1 MANGNDNLKTFTP
14 SVDEGLLD
22 VSPSLTL
29 DAFSAVVNPFSIEN
43 PLRTGAREEKIREEL
58 KSTHIPEFADF
69 LLKGGVRGVGSEN
82 LDKTYAKTD
91 NPLIKQAILRGDDFL
106 TNSIIRNNFYGLN
119 LDDRNLIAQAYVIN
133 ARFSPFSSLGKS
145 KEGETPKE
153 VIAEFDKIKKD
164 REDFNEGKIT
174 QAEYDVAKGKFYRN
188 LTEDLSK
195 GASRTLLGDPAF
207 KSLPPIADPYTGKPA
222 SREAAMAAGLGPFSR
237 GFTDIRVTDVPLLEE
252 LQLKSKYGL
261 SPEVPDFLGP
271 RVGVKYIPAR
281 DQERFKVIPQ
291 RSEEGREG
299 FRPERT
305 IDRLE
310 DYIPIT
316 DFPGAAKTFIDPT
329 FLAGPEGNYYNPKT
343 KEFLR
348 TEDVYGTPPT
358 LQGYQYDPRLI
369 ELLKMQRGE
378 DFAQQFRKTGGL
390 MQLAQGRDTMDI
402 KQQTKNVAAQG
413 RFGDSMLLHVNPAEV
428 KGLAQAMPITVNP
441 QTGQPEAFLP
451 FLAPLLGSTLF
462 SSLAATGALGATL
475 ASNAALASG
484 IGAGLATYA
493 QTGGSG
499 SKALLSGLTAGFGT
513 SAAGKAAAGVDPSV
527 TSTVSQ
533 SVRDTVTTD
542 LLQNPNFVESVAGTG
557 QLAGT
562 TLNEAG
568 QQALQ
573 AELTKAVPFTDS
585 VKTMFTSPQ
594 GTFSF
599 DQGAKA
605 AFDAVTSPSGIAA
618 TTAAGTGAIMQSRD
632 DFEASLLANE
642 EERKRRR
649 QAILD
654 ANPEN
659 IPLVFAKSG
668 ESSSDFPDLTGDGK
682 VTQADILKGR
692 GVKLNRGQSIRRQ
705 VEAQIA
711 DDAERIAM
719 MNQPNPYL
727 EEGSSPVPIARREAT
742 NIPTGFMAGFQPEMQ
757 YFKNLNPTATEITEG
772 QSAPTGGTMPIP
784 PRSFPR
790 PFDPTETAAYRNFYG
805 QGADLSIPMQV
816 DPYSPVTYQE
826 KPRFVAQPT
835 LPIIRPEP
843 DLIPIVGGIDA
854 LPITGEG
861 GGLGALFD
869 NLPKTG
875 TPSVGKGAAIAETPD
890 ISEEQIQS
898 FVSENL
904 PEDTSFTP
912 VDVEQVLV
920 EALSAP
926 SDVTVPPSS
935 ISRIPSIATTPVSRK
950 SELEMYEDTLNE
962 MPLLRQAGGI
972 TDIDMQDPLVQKT
985 IKFILGELDSDTI
998 VQQFIDK
1005 YSPEDYRNLRRA
1017 VLTTVV
1023 PDAQTEGMIKGV
1035 NNGGMKDDI
1044 GGMIGSSQPVAVS
1057 QDEYII
1063 PADAVAMLGDGS
1075 SDSGAKKLD
1084 AMLDRIRMDKTGT
1097 TRQAKEIDNRVLP
1110 A

>member
-1 MANGNDNLKTFTP
+1 MKANIDNLLEEK
-14 SVDEGLLD
+14 LLQRKLLSMPEKD
-22 VSPSLTL
+22 RRRYIRNEKRRAE
-29 DAFSAVVNPFSIEN
+29 D
-43 PLRTGAREEKIREEL
+43 LRTFVNQLPSMNRRRQLLASDI
-58 KSTHIPEFADF
+58 HIA
-69 LLKGGVRGVGSEN
+69 KMEN
-82 LDKTYAKTD
+82 LD
-91 NPLIKQAILRGDDFL
+91 FL
-106 TNSIIRNNFYGLN
+106 TSKANKNRQSIESLDSEIENLLNEKRMMQMNF
-119 LDDRNLIAQAYVIN
+119 
-133 ARFSPFSSLGKS
+133 
-145 KEGETPKE
+145 
-153 VIAEFDKIKKD
+153 
-164 REDFNEGKIT
+164 
-174 QAEYDVAKGKFYRN
+174 
-188 LTEDLSK
+188 
-195 GASRTLLGDPAF
+195 
-207 KSLPPIADPYTGKPA
+207 
-222 SREAAMAAGLGPFSR
+222 AGG
-237 GFTDIRVTDVPLLEE
+237 
-252 LQLKSKYGL
+252 
-261 SPEVPDFLGP
+261 
-271 RVGVKYIPAR
+271 
-281 DQERFKVIPQ
+281 
-291 RSEEGREG
+291 
-299 FRPERT
+299 
-305 IDRLE
+305 
-310 DYIPIT
+310 
-316 DFPGAAKTFIDPT
+316 
-329 FLAGPEGNYYNPKT
+329 GN
-343 KEFLR
+343 
-348 TEDVYGTPPT
+348 
-358 LQGYQYDPRLI
+358 
-369 ELLKMQRGE
+369 
-378 DFAQQFRKTGGL
+378 
-390 MQLAQGRDTMDI
+390 TMDI

-413 RFGDSMLLHVNPAEV
+413 RYGDSMLLHVNPAEV
-428 KGLAQAMPITVNP
+428 KGLAQAMPITINP

-451 FLAPLLGSTLF
+451 FLAPLLGS
-462 SSLAATGALGATL
+462 ALGSAFLPTL
-475 ASNAALASG
+475 IPALAGKAALTAG

-513 SAAGKAAAGVDPSV
+513 NAMNTAAADATARGAAEAAATAGADAATQAAVQDASRVATTNLLREQPLNLID
-527 TSTVSQ
+527 STKTIFGQ
-533 SVRDTVTTD
+533 PGGFDT
-542 LLQNPNFVESVAGTG
+542 
-557 QLAGT
+557 
-562 TLNEAG
+562 
-568 QQALQ
+568 
-573 AELTKAVPFTDS
+573 
-585 VKTMFTSPQ
+585 
-594 GTFSF
+594 
-599 DQGAKA
+599 GAKA
-605 AFDAVTSPSGIAA
+605 LFAGATSPSGIAA

-642 EERKRRR
+642 EERRRRR

-659 IPLVFAKSG
+659 IPLVFSESGRSTLIGNQKNIDANEDGKISG
-668 ESSSDFPDLTGDGK
+668 EDFK
-682 VTQADILKGR
+682 ILNAQKKDKT
-692 GVKLNRGQSIRRQ
+692 VELNRGQSIRRQ

-711 DDAERIAM
+711 DEAEKIAM

-727 EEGSSPVPIARREAT
+727 EEGSSPVPVARREAT

-772 QSAPTGGTMPIP
+772 QSAPTGGTMPMP

-835 LPIIRPEP
+835 LPVITPETP
-843 DLIPIVGGIDA
+843 TLGPA
-854 LPITGEG
+854 LPTTSEG
-861 GGLGALFD
+861 VGLGALFD
-869 NLPKTG
+869 NLPTTG

-972 TDIDMQDPLVQKT
+972 TNIDMQDPLVQKT